1 MPRFLTIKKTRTKMN
16 TTEIELKLCE
26 IRHDLYH
33 NKNIPIKDVNKI
45 RIQLN
50 DAISLVK
57 NLALSGVSC
66 SLPTKN
72 DAIIKKHELLKEA
85 ESELSESN
93 FKRTM
98 IKGIEFG
105 FERYHDWLMANY
117 R

>member
-1 MPRFLTIKKTRTKMN
+1 MKQ
-16 TTEIELKLCE
+16 LKNLWLSLK
-26 IRHDLYH
+26 I
-33 NKNIPIKDVNKI
+33 NIVANE
-45 RIQLN
+45 
-50 DAISLVK
+50 ISLNIERKRLLLENHNLRVK
-57 NLALSGVSC
+57 IIDLELINKTQAKQLILSGVSC

-85 ESELSESN
+85 ESELSESD